1 MLSLFIFLNKV
12 NNFLHSGTFLFIVIV
27 LVLIT
32 ILGFWL
38 ARKRILKYMAQA
50 EAGAITAEGLAG
62 VIQKIQDSDWDDR
75 MILVVAKLITTNPIL
90 WWLPTRLVAKLLNW
104 MVQGTFNSVKDL
116 LHAKAENVY
125 AKRHMTEEQKAK
137 VATKAETMSKG
148 IYDEMDIYI
157 QQLVDNKLKTLI
169 DQLLQAQKYQLQLGN
184 NISVGLNSAVNEVS
198 KKVDKQMEEM
208 KSTYDNVA
216 NKTND
221 IMNKGQET
229 MDDITKRMNDIL
241 NMNPTENDTESES
254 TDEVINETNDEKNN
268 DVINILNM
276 FN

>member
-116 LHAKAENVY
+116 LHAKAESVY
-125 AKRHMTEEQKAK
+125 AKRNMTEEQKAK

-241 NMNPTENDTESES
+241 NMNPTVDNTESES
-254 TDEVINETNDEKNN
+254 TDEVSNETNDEKNN

>member
-1 MLSLFIFLNKV
+1 MLGMFIFLNKV
-12 NNFLHSGTFLFIVIV
+12 NNFLHSGTFLFIIV
-27 LVLIT
+27 VLILIT
-32 ILGFWL
+32 IIGFWI

-125 AKRHMTEEQKAK
+125 SKRHMTEEQKAK

-241 NMNPTENDTESES
+241 NMNPTVDNIESES
-254 TDEVINETNDEKNN
+254 TDEVSEETNDEKNN
-268 DVINILNM
+268 DVMNILNM